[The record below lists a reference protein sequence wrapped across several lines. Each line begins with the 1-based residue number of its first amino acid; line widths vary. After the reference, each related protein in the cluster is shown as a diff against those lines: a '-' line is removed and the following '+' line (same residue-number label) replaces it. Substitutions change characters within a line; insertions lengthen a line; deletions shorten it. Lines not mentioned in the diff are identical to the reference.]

1 MISKDT
7 SPLEVYASE
16 FVIDNGHLGFV
27 ATDAERNLS
36 IFVYSPESKESLGGQ
51 RLIRKAD
58 IYIGNDGLVYSSEL
72 GKRQFILTASTSQV
86 FYLPAG
92 VTRYSYRQRQCVKR

>member
-7 SPLEVYASE
+7 SPLEVYGSE

-27 ATDAERNLS
+27 ATDSERNLC
-36 IFVYSPESKESLGGQ
+36 IFVYSPESKESMGGQ

-58 IYIGNDGLVYSSEL
+58 IYIGKPQTIEGFTIVSDPGTDSHWIRICFRWAPGSGFAFGMRIRIQKE
-72 GKRQFILTASTSQV
+72 
-86 FYLPAG
+86 
-92 VTRYSYRQRQCVKR
+92 

>member
-7 SPLEVYASE
+7 SPLEVYACE

-27 ATDAERNLS
+27 ATDADRNLC
-36 IFVYSPESKESLGGQ
+36 IFVYSPESKESMGGQ

-58 IYIGNDGLVYSSEL
+58 MYIGKFMTVFQIYRIPVYHQDNLCGFESE
-72 GKRQFILTASTSQV
+72 FS
-86 FYLPAG
+86 F
-92 VTRYSYRQRQCVKR
+92 

>member
-72 GKRQFILTASTSQV
+72 GKRQFIFNRVNEPSILPTSRRNTL
-86 FYLPAG
+86 F
-92 VTRYSYRQRQCVKR
+92 